1 MSQDTSNNQAV
12 ASAPRSGSGTSRAR
26 LQGMPRAVHV
36 LLVEDDPLT
45 VLNIQRLLLRTD
57 EVASVTVAV
66 DGREAL
72 DLLRGG
78 TLPRDRLLVIT
89 DLSMPRMSGLEL
101 LSAIRLDPDLR
112 SLPVVVLTTS
122 SEDGDR
128 QAAFAM
134 QVAGYFV
141 KCHTMQPFDEMLTWL
156 RRYWAAG
163 EFAPA

>member
-1 MSQDTSNNQAV
+1 MTESPPTAW
-12 ASAPRSGSGTSRAR
+12 R
-26 LQGMPRAVHV
+26 LQREGDVSGAVHV

-45 VLNIQRLLLRTD
+45 VFNIRRLLRQTP
-57 EVASVTVAV
+57 EVASITVAV

-72 DLLRGG
+72 DLLRSG

-101 LSAIRLDPDLR
+101 LAAIRGDAALR

-122 SEDGDR
+122 GDQADR
-128 QAAFAM
+128 HAAFAM

-141 KCHTMQPFDEMLTWL
+141 KAHELRPFEEMLTWL
-156 RRYWAAG
+156 RHYWSAG
-163 EFAPA
+163 EFAPDVS

>member
-1 MSQDTSNNQAV
+1 VS
-12 ASAPRSGSGTSRAR
+12 
-26 LQGMPRAVHV
+26 RAVHV

-45 VLNIQRLLLRTD
+45 VFNIRRLLLQTD
-57 EVASVTVAV
+57 EVASITVAV

-72 DLLRGG
+72 DLLLEG
-78 TLPRDRLLVIT
+78 TLSRDRLLIIT

-101 LSAIRLDPDLR
+101 LSAIRGTPSL
-112 SLPVVVLTTS
+112 SNLPVVVLTTS
-122 SEDGDR
+122 SDESDR

-141 KCHTMQPFDEMLTWL
+141 KAHSMRPFAEMMAWL
-156 RRYWAAG
+156 RHYWSAA

>member
-1 MSQDTSNNQAV
+1 MSSGMTC
-12 ASAPRSGSGTSRAR
+12 ASSAD
-26 LQGMPRAVHV
+26 MPRAVHV

-45 VLNIQRLLLRTD
+45 VFNIRRLLLRTD
-57 EVASVTVAV
+57 EVATVTVAV

-78 TLPRDRLLVIT
+78 SLSRDRLLIIT

-101 LSAIRLDPDLR
+101 LAEIRADHDLR

-128 QAAFAM
+128 QAAFAL

-141 KCHTMQPFDEMLTWL
+141 KAHSMQPFEEMIAWL
-156 RRYWAAG
+156 RGYWSAA
-163 EFAPA
+163 EFAPAPA

>member
-1 MSQDTSNNQAV
+1 MS
-12 ASAPRSGSGTSRAR
+12 
-26 LQGMPRAVHV
+26 RAVHV
-36 LLVEDDPLT
+36 LLVEDDPLSAF
-45 VLNIQRLLLRTD
+45 NIKRLLLKTD

-72 DLLRGG
+72 DLLQGG
-78 TLPRDRLLVIT
+78 TLPRVRLLIIT

-101 LSAIRLDPDLR
+101 LSAIRLDADLR
-112 SLPVVVLTTS
+112 TLPVVILTTS

-141 KCHTMQPFDEMLTWL
+141 KGHSMQPFEQMLAWL
-156 RRYWAAG
+156 RGYWSAG
-163 EFAPA
+163 EFAPAPA